1 MWLAFLK
8 RNMDSGCS
16 TASLELLASSGL
28 VKRSGHE
35 MSALNADGEPVLVQA
50 GADGWSA
57 AHIAAAGS
65 AGADVHATNA
75 LGCNG
80 AWSAA
85 RFVHWLHPP
94 LQFCN
99 AYCESQV
106 RACGFFVSAHFIE
119 G

>member
-1 MWLAFLK
+1 
-8 RNMDSGCS
+8 
-16 TASLELLASSGL
+16 
-28 VKRSGHE
+28 

-65 AGADVHATNA
+65 AGADVDATNS

-85 RFVHWLHPP
+85 RFAPWLHPSF
-94 LQFCN
+94 LFCN
-99 AYCESQV
+99 SYQGTGMLFLCQ
-106 RACGFFVSAHFIE
+106 R
-119 G
+119 

>member
-8 RNMDSGCS
+8 QNKDSGCS

-28 VKRSGHE
+28 VRRSGGD
-35 MSALNADGEPVLVQA
+35 MNALNADGEPVLVQA

-65 AGADVHATNA
+65 AGADVDATNA

-85 RFVHWLHPP
+85 RFDPLLHAA

-99 AYCESQV
+99 SYSGTGIQFRCQ
-106 RACGFFVSAHFIE
+106 R
-119 G
+119 

>member
-1 MWLAFLK
+1 
-8 RNMDSGCS
+8 
-16 TASLELLASSGL
+16 
-28 VKRSGHE
+28 

-65 AGADVHATNA
+65 AGADVDATNA

-85 RFVHWLHPP
+85 RFAPGHILHCD
-94 LQFCN
+94 FVTIT
-99 AYCESQV
+99 QV
-106 RACGFFVSAHFIE
+106 RACSVFVCADFIE

>member
-1 MWLAFLK
+1 
-8 RNMDSGCS
+8 
-16 TASLELLASSGL
+16 
-28 VKRSGHE
+28 

-65 AGADVHATNA
+65 AGADVDATNA

-85 RFVHWLHPP
+85 RFTPWLHASF
-94 LQFCN
+94 LFCSSM
-99 AYCESQV
+99 APS
-106 RACGFFVSAHFIE
+106 FISIL
-119 G
+119 